1 MGLDIVE
8 YVMAVEQEFEIVF
21 DDADLERIRSVG
33 EFHQLVLREIRTKHP
48 PVNVERARRAV
59 CVSSRGFYHLRKA
72 LTQCGFATRKEIAP
86 KTALESIIPKENR
99 RVRWN
104 ELADVMK
111 CVLPRLV
118 RTKAVCWTFFAC
130 STLLV
135 LCPIGLGFMQ
145 SASAI
150 ELWLALSIPALCIL
164 SFELSQPLAVEFQRW
179 HQTVGNLTEWL
190 VANNWRHFAEPDR
203 EWTDREV
210 WDTICRLLVERQGL
224 DPAQITP
231 DATFVDDLRMD

>member
-8 YVMAVEQEFEIVF
+8 YVMAVEQEFEIVL
-21 DDADLERIRSVG
+21 DDDDLGRIRSVG

-48 PVNVERARRAV
+48 PVNVDRARRAV

-72 LTQCGFATRKEIAP
+72 LIQCGFGTRKEIAP
-86 KTALESIIPKENR
+86 KTVLESIIPKENR
-99 RVRWN
+99 RARWG
-104 ELADVMK
+104 ELAEAMK
-111 CVLPRLV
+111 CELPRLV
-118 RTKAVCWTFFAC
+118 RGRALCWTLFGC
-130 STLLV
+130 SALLA
-135 LCPIGLGFMQ
+135 LGPMGFGFIQ

-150 ELWLALSIPALCIL
+150 GLWLALSIPALCIL

-190 VANNWRHFAEPDR
+190 VANNWRHFAEPNR
-203 EWTDREV
+203 ERTDREV
-210 WDTICRLLVERQGL
+210 WDTICRLLVEMQGL
-224 DPAQITP
+224 DPAQITA